1 MTTEEEQLEDE
12 YDENDPFG
20 LNKPRPAGRRISLGA
35 LARENAVV
43 RRRSEVLE
51 DGREAVDPYV
61 VGYGKL
67 EKEREDEERPGYRP
81 GTYYR
86 PFF

>member
-1 MTTEEEQLEDE
+1 MSSEEENVDE
-12 YDENDPFG
+12 HDENDPFG

-35 LARENAVV
+35 LARENAIV
-43 RRRSEVLE
+43 RRKSELLE

-61 VGYGKL
+61 VGFGKL
-67 EKEREDEERPGYRP
+67 DDEREDEEKPGYRP

>member
-1 MTTEEEQLEDE
+1 MSSEEENVDE

-20 LNKPRPAGRRISLGA
+20 LNKPRPAGRRTSLGA
-35 LARENAVV
+35 LARENAIV
-43 RRRSEVLE
+43 RRKSELLE

-61 VGYGKL
+61 VGFGKL
-67 EKEREDEERPGYRP
+67 DDEREDEEKPGYRP